1 MLLLVSCRSEM
12 KEHQQVRMAYC
23 GLFVPLIFYF
33 ILDVNK
39 GCQAEMLQQVFRVEP
54 ENITI
59 LEGETALLKC
69 EVENA
74 SGTVQWVK
82 DGLLLGP
89 NWSIPRFPR
98 YSMMGETSK
107 GIYNLQIIKSQL
119 EDDAFY
125 ECQVGPTEKST
136 GIISHRVQLTVLVP
150 PKQPLFVEYEANSVV
165 TWIAGTE
172 YTLHCQVKDARPP
185 AEITF
190 CKADKELAD
199 VTSTIQPGS
208 EAKLFSTEALLRF
221 TPESS
226 DNKELL
232 TCKAANTV
240 TLIPVVVSFSMNILF
255 PPQLPVIKGYTG
267 AVVKNKELK
276 LTCISPSGNPLATLQ
291 WLKNNEVISR
301 NWETDDTSQ
310 LSRSSLNL
318 KITPEDNMAV
328 VSCQALNQVLSLP
341 LQSSIVLKV
350 TFPPEQVKITGSS
363 STEENQEIFLTCSTS
378 TSNPPVMLRWLL
390 GWRELNATET
400 AISEAEYG
408 GMVTVSNL
416 TYIAYRE
423 DNGLP
428 LICEAFNEAIMYT
441 KSASV
446 TLRVTYPP
454 QKIWLNVP
462 PPETYFRAGVE
473 IKLVCFASGGNPLP
487 RLDWYKVTC
496 TLAGGVRVQLQ
507 QSQQSGHSKPCQG
520 KQDIKLVRE
529 GTSTASSGN
538 IISKELVLTTTPS
551 DNMANYR
558 CNATGSPSTLALTAY
573 TSLLVQFPPL
583 HATITATDK
592 KVRRGQ
598 SVTLTCKSG
607 SSNPPAHLTWLKD
620 GKRLDGI
627 NLGQRKAEYG
637 GFSASERVTLV
648 VSSADHG
655 KRVECYAY
663 SSVLSEGVNTFYQ
676 LTVLFPPEFSPEQ
689 THLVQAVEHESARLP
704 LLVSASPPEITYRWS
719 FLGEVIL
726 TDGSPRYHLRDG
738 GSLEIWNVTRADA
751 GKYRIHCENAE
762 GQNETTITLNVH
774 YSPSIRSIA
783 DPTYVDLGDTAEI
796 VCQADANPIPNFQWR
811 WLGDLER
818 SLEDL
823 GFKVLSEGLVGTLR
837 VEGAQRTHAG
847 LYECQVDNG
856 ISPAAK
862 SSARLIVR
870 YPPEIIKGPGQNK
883 VAASGDGRSQAVL
896 QCSAQGVPSVLF
908 SWAKN
913 GVSLDLQSPRYS
925 VVTSYEDS
933 LHTSTLTIANV
944 SAMLD
949 YAIFTCTA
957 NNDLGTDVFD
967 IQLLSTSRPD
977 PPTEF
982 KVVSVAH
989 NWLALEWIPGFDG
1002 GLQQSFR
1009 VRYHWPGAPSF
1020 LYVDVFPPQSPTF
1033 TLTGLQPSTL
1043 YNVSVNARNALGES
1057 DFADGGAGLSITTE
1071 ERIEIPVDKEPE
1083 IPFSSESEGSI
1094 LPLPI
1099 VVLLGGLGGFLL
1111 VSNLFLLGCLVFRKR
1126 TQTPKGDGIERS
1138 TRGKVRFGNSYA
1150 VSKWLKVGGQPAPL
1164 EGYSSEGSSTKTS
1177 AAVSTATNDTSV
1189 TDPNISLPWI
1199 GSQEHHEYEEVGG
1212 PKRLE
1217 DMGPLYGEWNT
1228 NDEPWINEY
1237 AHVYQGFGRW
1247 PAASTK
1253 TAPIY
1258 DSVANYYLPLDTELP
1273 FEQQGELV

>member
-1 MLLLVSCRSEM
+1 ME
-12 KEHQQVRMAYC
+12 VRIA
-23 GLFVPLIFYF
+23 
-33 ILDVNK
+33 K
-39 GCQAEMLQQVFRVEP
+39 VFRVEP
-54 ENITI
+54 ENVTI

-69 EVENA
+69 EVENP

-82 DGLLLGP
+82 DGLLLGH

-107 GIYNLQIIKSQL
+107 GIYNLQVIKSQL
-119 EDDAFY
+119 EDDAMY

-136 GIISHRVQLTVLVP
+136 GIISRRVQLTVLVL
-150 PKQPLFVEYEANSVV
+150 PKNPLFVEYEANSLV
-165 TWIAGTE
+165 TWIAGME
-172 YTLHCQVKDARPP
+172 YTLCCQVEDARPP

-190 CKADKELAD
+190 SKADKELAD
-199 VTSTIQPGS
+199 VTSTIKPGS
-208 EAKLFSTEALLRF
+208 ATKLFSTEA
-221 TPESS
+221 
-226 DNKELL
+226 
-232 TCKAANTV
+232 
-240 TLIPVVVSFSMNILF
+240 TL
-255 PPQLPVIKGYTG
+255 
-267 AVVKNKELK
+267 
-276 LTCISPSGNPLATLQ
+276 
-291 WLKNNEVISR
+291 R

-310 LSRSSLNL
+310 LSRSSLSL

-328 VSCQALNQVLSLP
+328 VSCQALNQLLSLP
-341 LQSSIVLKV
+341 LQSSIVLSV
-350 TFPPEQVKITGSS
+350 TFPPEQVKIIGSS

-378 TSNPPVMLRWLL
+378 TSNPPVMLRWWL

-423 DNGLP
+423 DNNLP

-441 KSASV
+441 MSASV
-446 TLRVTYPP
+446 TLRVSSN
-454 QKIWLNVP
+454 Q
-462 PPETYFRAGVE
+462 
-473 IKLVCFASGGNPLP
+473 S
-487 RLDWYKVTC
+487 KVTC

-507 QSQQSGHSKPCQG
+507 QSQQSGHSKPCRG

-529 GTSTASSGN
+529 GTSSASSGN
-538 IISKELVLTTTPS
+538 IISKELVLTMTPS
-551 DNMANYR
+551 DNMAAYR
-558 CNATGSPSTLALTAY
+558 CNAT
-573 TSLLVQFPPL
+573 VPPL
-583 HATITATDK
+583 HATITATDE

-620 GKRLDGI
+620 GKKLDGI
-627 NLGQRKAEYG
+627 NLGQKKAEYG
-637 GFSASERVTLV
+637 GFSTSERVTLV

-676 LTVLFPPEFSPEQ
+676 LTILFPPEFSPEQ
-689 THLVQAVEHESARLP
+689 THLVEAVEHGSAQLA
-704 LLVSASPPEITYRWS
+704 LLVSAYPPEITYRWS
-719 FLGEVIL
+719 FLGEMIL
-726 TDGSPRYHLRDG
+726 TEGSPRYHLRDG

-751 GKYRIHCENAE
+751 GKYRIYCENAE
-762 GQNETTITLNVH
+762 GQNETTITLNVR

-783 DPTYVDLGDTAEI
+783 DPTYVDLGETAEI
-796 VCQADANPIPNFQWR
+796 ACQADANPVPNFQWR

-823 GFKVLSEGLVGTLR
+823 GFKLSSEGLVGTLR
-837 VEGAQRTHAG
+837 VQGAQRTHAG

-870 YPPEIIKGPGQNK
+870 YPPEIIKGPGQRK
-883 VAASGDGRSQAVL
+883 VATSGDGRSQAVL
-896 QCSAQGVPSVLF
+896 Q
-908 SWAKN
+908 
-913 GVSLDLQSPRYS
+913 YS

-957 NNDLGTDVFD
+957 NNDLGTDAFD

-989 NWLALEWIPGFDG
+989 NSLALEWIPGFDG

-1009 VRYHWPGAPSF
+1009 VR
-1020 LYVDVFPPQSPTF
+1020 
-1033 TLTGLQPSTL
+1033 
-1043 YNVSVNARNALGES
+1043 
-1057 DFADGGAGLSITTE
+1057 
-1071 ERIEIPVDKEPE
+1071 
-1083 IPFSSESEGSI
+1083 
-1094 LPLPI
+1094 
-1099 VVLLGGLGGFLL
+1099 
-1111 VSNLFLLGCLVFRKR
+1111 KR
-1126 TQTPKGDGIERS
+1126 AQTPKGDGIE
-1138 TRGKVRFGNSYA
+1138 GPASYT
-1150 VSKWLKVGGQPAPL
+1150 VSKWLKVGGQPAQL

-1177 AAVSTATNDTSV
+1177 ATVSTATTDTSV
-1189 TDPNISLPWI
+1189 T
-1199 GSQEHHEYEEVGG
+1199 GR
-1212 PKRLE
+1212 RLE
-1217 DMGPLYGEWNT
+1217 DMGPLYDEWNPD
-1228 NDEPWINEY
+1228 DEPWINEY

-1258 DSVANYYLPLDTELP
+1258 DSVANYLPLDTELP